1 MEFRQDHKL
10 IYLFG
15 LRVGL
20 SENRFAFFGP
30 MPWREFR
37 KLQGR

>member
-1 MEFRQDHKL
+1 MEFRQDLKL
-10 IYLFG
+10 IYSFG
-15 LRVGL
+15 LSIGL
-20 SENRFAFFGP
+20 SEDRFAFFGP

>member
-10 IYLFG
+10 IYPFDLCI
-15 LRVGL
+15 GL

>member
-10 IYLFG
+10 IYPFVLHI
-15 LRVGL
+15 GL
-20 SENRFAFFGP
+20 SENRFALFGP